1 MSYSK
6 ESTYVSKP
14 LDANGNADYT
24 QEEDS
29 VWHDLMARQQK
40 IVVDRACDEYIHGLK
55 LSNLPRDRVPQ
66 CYEVTKVLQE
76 TTGWALEPV
85 PALIPFE
92 QFFTLL
98 ANRRFPAATFIRTR
112 ADFDYIKEPDL
123 FHEIFGHSPLLTN
136 PAYAQFAEHYGKLGL
151 AATPEE
157 RIKLARLFWFTVE
170 FGLIR
175 TSAGIRAYGGGILS
189 SIEETVYAVESNIPE
204 RRPFDVI
211 DALLTPYR
219 IDIKQPI
226 YFVIN
231 SFDQLYQLAK
241 MDLMDIVRQTKNLH
255 DHVPPHPC

>member
-55 LSNLPRDRVPQ
+55 LLNLPRDRVPQ

-98 ANRRFPAATFIRTR
+98 AKEFSQNAEELTTTLK
-112 ADFDYIKEPDL
+112 IKR
-123 FHEIFGHSPLLTN
+123 SVV
-136 PAYAQFAEHYGKLGL
+136 AEHFQDAINRMYRETENQDEG
-151 AATPEE
+151 
-157 RIKLARLFWFTVE
+157 RNRLFYV
-170 FGLIR
+170 L
-175 TSAGIRAYGGGILS
+175 
-189 SIEETVYAVESNIPE
+189 
-204 RRPFDVI
+204 
-211 DALLTPYR
+211 
-219 IDIKQPI
+219 
-226 YFVIN
+226 
-231 SFDQLYQLAK
+231 
-241 MDLMDIVRQTKNLH
+241 
-255 DHVPPHPC
+255 

>member
-1 MSYSK
+1 M
-6 ESTYVSKP
+6 
-14 LDANGNADYT
+14 
-24 QEEDS
+24 
-29 VWHDLMARQQK
+29 
-40 IVVDRACDEYIHGLK
+40 
-55 LSNLPRDRVPQ
+55 
-66 CYEVTKVLQE
+66 
-76 TTGWALEPV
+76 
-85 PALIPFE
+85 
-92 QFFTLL
+92 
-98 ANRRFPAATFIRTR
+98 
-112 ADFDYIKEPDL
+112 
-123 FHEIFGHSPLLTN
+123 TN

-157 RIKLARLFWFTVE
+157 RVKLARLFWFTVE
-170 FGLIR
+170 FGLIQ
-175 TSAGIRAYGGGILS
+175 TSAGVRAYGGGILS

-231 SFDQLYQLAK
+231 SFDQLYQLAT

>member
-55 LSNLPRDRVPQ
+55 LLNLPRDRVPQ